1 MKKNLYTLIILFG
14 LNSLSAIGQQ
24 NSKILSPVNIDI
36 KGICAKIAHP
46 DSTYGTFT
54 EISPTDSLFITPPD
68 EDFWVIATSSADY
81 DNDGDLDIAVLGYY
95 VIYNVGAE
103 DKLILL
109 RNDSL
114 VEPDK
119 WKFTYFNVPLGTL
132 TAGASDMAWGDAD
145 GDGDLDLAVGT
156 DGNTLIYRN
165 DSGTLVLTDTNLPG
179 YWEDNS
185 QAYFNLRSITWA
197 DYDNDGDFDLLIPS
211 VFDFNTSAYKTALM
225 RNDGPNGT
233 GGWIFSEFD
242 SVFAP
247 TMHGQSSWADYDGDG
262 DLDLLLVNIA
272 PIYDEG
278 FIRRYRNDGNGVFTE
293 ENVLGSL
300 SIEHGEAQWG
310 DYDGDGDL
318 DILVAGN
325 LKELNGSY
333 TPMAL
338 RIYRNDSVNF
348 VPLEVIPNPAGEG
361 WFDFTAATWADYDS
375 DGDMDILLAGN
386 YNSGVEIEGR
396 ARIYT
401 NDNNVFTD
409 SGSQLPAPHASGDR
423 AGTFSWLDL
432 DGDGDL
438 DYFIAGEYF
447 VTGGNGLVEAQMHLY
462 RNDAPGLNLAPSIPA
477 GLSITQV
484 SDSAVILSWLPGID
498 DHTPGD
504 ALTYDL
510 KLFHDNV
517 PVSLPGRTPEPGNVG
532 AVTEWL
538 FTGLQTG
545 ALYSWTLSTVDAAY
559 IGGPVASG
567 EFTMGSVSV
576 TEPAEE
582 SPHGYY
588 LGQNYPNPCN
598 RFTTIRYSI
607 PREGIVNLS
616 VYNLNG
622 AEVAKVVGEYKQ
634 AGSYSA
640 TLDVKGLSDGIYYY
654 SFQAGDFSK
663 SRKMVISNVFLTG
676 K

>member
-1 MKKNLYTLIILFG
+1 MKKNIFTLITIFG
-14 LNSLSAIGQQ
+14 LYSLSAIGQQ
-24 NSKILSPVNIDI
+24 NSKYLVPFNFDDKS
-36 KGICAKIAHP
+36 ICARIAHP
-46 DSTYGTFT
+46 DSTFGSFT

-95 VIYNVGAE
+95 VVYNVSAE
-103 DKLILL
+103 NKLILI
-109 RNDSL
+109 RNDS
-114 VEPDK
+114 VAGPDE

-145 GDGDLDLAVGT
+145 GDGDLDLVVGT
-156 DGNTLIYRN
+156 DGNTVIYRN

-233 GGWIFSEFD
+233 GGWIFTEFD

-247 TMHGQSSWADYDGDG
+247 TMHAQSSWADYDGDG
-262 DLDLLLVNIA
+262 DLDMLLVNIA
-272 PIYDEG
+272 PIYDDG
-278 FIRRYRNDGNGVFTE
+278 FIRRYRNNGNAVFTE

-325 LKELNGSY
+325 LKEVNGLY

-338 RIYRNDSVNF
+338 RIYRNDSVDF
-348 VPLEVIPNPAGEG
+348 VPLEVIPDPSGEG
-361 WFDFTAATWADYDS
+361 WFDFTAASWADYDS

-386 YNSGVEIEGR
+386 YNSDVEIEGR

-401 NDNNVFTD
+401 NDNGVFTD
-409 SGSQLPAPHASGDR
+409 SGNQLPAPHASGNR
-423 AGTFSWLDL
+423 AGTFSLFDI

-447 VTGGNGLVEAQMHLY
+447 VPGGNGLVEAQMHLY
-462 RNDAPGLNLAPSIPA
+462 RNDASGLNLAPSISS
-477 GLSITQV
+477 GISLTQV
-484 SDSAVILSWLPGID
+484 SDSSVLLSWLQGTD

-510 KLFHDNV
+510 RLFHDNI
-517 PVSLPGRTPEPGNVG
+517 PVSLPQRTPEPGNVS

-545 ALYSWTLSTVDAAY
+545 AVYSWTLSTVDAAY
-559 IGGPVASG
+559 IGSPVVSG

-576 TEPAEE
+576 TESGEYI
-582 SPHGYY
+582 SHGYY
-588 LGQNYPNPCN
+588 ISQNYPNPCN
-598 RFTTIRYSI
+598 RFTTFRYSI
-607 PREGIVNLS
+607 PNEGIVNLN

-622 AEVAKVVGEYKQ
+622 AEVAKVVGENKQ
-634 AGSYSA
+634 AGTYTV
-640 TLDVKGLSDGIYYY
+640 TLDAKGLPDGIYYY
-654 SFQAGDFSK
+654 RFQAGDFSQ
-663 SRKMVISNVFLTG
+663 SRKMVML
-676 K
+676 KAY

>member
-1 MKKNLYTLIILFG
+1 MKKNLFTLLIIFG
-14 LNSLSAIGQQ
+14 LFSLSAIGQQ
-24 NSKILSPVNIDI
+24 DAKYLVPFTLDN
-36 KGICAKIAHP
+36 KGICARMAHP
-46 DSTYGTFT
+46 DSTFATFS

-68 EDFWVIATSSADY
+68 EDFWVISTSSADY

-95 VIYNVGAE
+95 VVYNVGAE
-103 DKLILL
+103 DKLILM

-114 VEPDK
+114 SDPDK
-119 WKFTYFNVPLGTL
+119 WRFTYFNVPLGTL

-145 GDGDLDLAVGT
+145 GDGDLDLVVGT
-156 DGNTLIYRN
+156 DGNTVIYRN

-211 VFDFNTSAYKTALM
+211 VFDFNTYTYHTALM
-225 RNDGPNGT
+225 RNDGPNST
-233 GGWIFSEFD
+233 GGWIFTEFD
-242 SVFAP
+242 SVFEP
-247 TMHGQSSWADYDGDG
+247 TMHAQSSWADYDGDG

-272 PIYDEG
+272 PVYDDG
-278 FIRRYRNDGNGVFTE
+278 FIRRYRNDGNGVFTGDSI
-293 ENVLGSL
+293 LGSL

-325 LKELNGSY
+325 LRELNGTY

-338 RIYRNDSVNF
+338 RIYRNDSINF
-348 VPLEVIPNPAGEG
+348 VPLEVIPNPYGEG

-375 DGDMDILLAGN
+375 DGDIDILLAGH
-386 YNSGVEIEGR
+386 YNSGAEIEGR

-401 NDNNVFTD
+401 NNNNVFTD
-409 SGSQLPAPHASGDR
+409 SGNELPAPHASGDR
-423 AGTFSWLDL
+423 AGTFSWLDI

-447 VTGGNGLVEAQMHLY
+447 VPGGNGLVEAQMHLY
-462 RNDAPGLNLAPSIPA
+462 RNDATGLNLAPSVPT
-477 GLSITQV
+477 GLALTQV
-484 SDSAVILSWLPGID
+484 SDSSVSLSWLPGND
-498 DHTPGD
+498 DHTPTD

-517 PVSLPGRTPEPGNVG
+517 PVSLPERTPEPGNVST
-532 AVTEWL
+532 VTEWL

-545 ALYSWTLSTVDAAY
+545 TLYSWTLSTVDAAY
-559 IGGPVASG
+559 IGSPVASG

-576 TEPAEE
+576 NEPGENG
-582 SPHGYY
+582 SKGYY

-598 RFTTIRYSI
+598 GFTTIRYSI
-607 PREGIVNLS
+607 PKEGMINLI

-622 AEVAKVVGEYKQ
+622 AEAVRVVSEKNL
-634 AGSYSA
+634 AGTYTV
-640 TLDVKGLSDGIYYY
+640 TLDLKGLSDGIYYY
-654 SFQAGDFSK
+654 RFQAEDFSQ
-663 SRKMVISNVFLTG
+663 SRKMLILNA